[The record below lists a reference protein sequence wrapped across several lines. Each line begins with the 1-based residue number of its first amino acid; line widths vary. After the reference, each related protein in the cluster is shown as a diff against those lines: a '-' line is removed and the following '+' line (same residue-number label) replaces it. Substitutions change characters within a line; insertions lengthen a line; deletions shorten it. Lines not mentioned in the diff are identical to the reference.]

1 MIAKYTGYKLALIL
15 VLILI
20 FGCLET
26 LVISV
31 IPGAICAGI
40 ISGLLCRY
48 LYKNSDKKKK
58 FLMYLIFMLAAEV
71 GVIIAVLLID
81 QAIDLSLQ
89 LSLITILIPPKSHC
103 AGYFL
108 IDVVTKIKRG
118 VH

>member
-1 MIAKYTGYKLALIL
+1 
-15 VLILI
+15 
-20 FGCLET
+20 
-26 LVISV
+26 
-31 IPGAICAGI
+31 
-40 ISGLLCRY
+40 
-48 LYKNSDKKKK
+48 
-58 FLMYLIFMLAAEV
+58 MLAAEV